1 MRGLLP
7 VLFLFAL
14 AACTNRS
21 RRAAATAATTAT
33 TTAATASTTTTASTV
48 STAAASYA
56 SDAAS
61 AAGILPHSS
70 QAAAS
75 SDTLATAAPSGE
87 WGVPD
92 NYADRGG
99 FGPLLDSVERLLAAE
114 KAMRAALVRRLE
126 HASPA
131 QADSLYLARD
141 YRFLDT
147 PACDSLRPI
156 LFRLADRC
164 SAWGEPLPGDS
175 LLLARLAASG
185 IVFESIGEGELE
197 ARTERYYYYRIFR
210 PYLTP
215 ETERLARLLADNDTL
230 LFADAGLCLT
240 PDELYRRCLAWERFL
255 ADYPRSAY
263 RQQVQQQYTRY
274 MQNLLFCTADNTP
287 TFEWTWDDQRQCRRP
302 GRIYDYTLGEIRVL
316 VRDGDPSHTQR
327 IVRLYLDLLA
337 AQDYRYSESLE
348 QAVTALYTLPVAAS
362 PAAL

>member
-7 VLFLFAL
+7 LLFLLAL
-14 AACTNRS
+14 TACTGRS
-21 RRAAATAATTAT
+21 RRAAT
-33 TTAATASTTTTASTV
+33 TTTTASSL
-48 STAAASYA
+48 STASPLSAAAAS
-56 SDAAS
+56 DT
-61 AAGILPHSS
+61 GIAPQPT
-70 QAAAS
+70 QAPVPP
-75 SDTLATAAPSGE
+75 DTLATGAPSGNC
-87 WGVPD
+87 GTPD
-92 NYADRGG
+92 NYADRSG
-99 FGPLLDSVERLLAAE
+99 FAPLLDSVEHLLIVE

-126 HASPA
+126 HATPA
-131 QADSLYLARD
+131 QADSLYLARG

-147 PACDSLRPI
+147 PACDPLRPI

-164 SAWGEPLPGDS
+164 SAWGEPLPCDS

-215 ETERLARLLADNDTL
+215 ETERFARLLADNDTL

-274 MQNLLFCTADNTP
+274 LQNLLFCTADNTP
-287 TFEWTWDDQRQCRRP
+287 TFEWTWDDERQCRRP
-302 GRIYDYTLGEIRVL
+302 RRIFDYTLGEIRAL

-327 IVRLYLDLLA
+327 IVRHYLDLLA

-348 QAVTALYTLPVAAS
+348 QAVAALYTLPIAA
-362 PAAL
+362 PTTQP